1 METINLNLEEVN
13 ELSFKLR
20 VEGRASGR
28 VSARLYCESE
38 NGVMHAFSGQFNSEP
53 ETVTF
58 KLSQM
63 NKIMSEGCYPAWVE
77 VLIENKQFVPARFNI
92 KFAKPV
98 EVQVESLQVQI
109 QESKKQPTV
118 TASTLVVKKQVE
130 QPKLKA
136 KSTLVENLSQPEKIQ
151 FVESSKPVEH
161 LKPILKESAKTNR
174 VSITGLD
181 DLDLENVTKSVL
193 SKLNKKTF

>member
-1 METINLNLEEVN
+1 METINLNLEEIN

-98 EVQVESLQVQI
+98 EVQVESLQIQI
-109 QESKKQPTV
+109 QESKKQPNV
-118 TASTLVVKKQVE
+118 TASTLVVKKHAE

-161 LKPILKESAKTNR
+161 LKPTIKESAKTNR